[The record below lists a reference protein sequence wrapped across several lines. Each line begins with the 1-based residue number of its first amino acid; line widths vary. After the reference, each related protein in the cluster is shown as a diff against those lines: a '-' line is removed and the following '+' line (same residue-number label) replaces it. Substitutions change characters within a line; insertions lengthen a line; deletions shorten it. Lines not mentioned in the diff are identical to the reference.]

1 MALLPRP
8 RQKPQRATQVFL
20 KNLFVLPEE
29 RRRGIA
35 RELVRGAEL
44 FARKEKAATV
54 CLDVARQN
62 APARELYSS
71 CGFEEAERPG
81 PVEGGMGGALL
92 KSLGMGKRYMIKSV

>member
-1 MALLPRP
+1 M
-8 RQKPQRATQVFL
+8 FL

-35 RELVRGAEL
+35 RELVKGAEV
-44 FARKEKAATV
+44 FARKENAGTI
-54 CLDVARQN
+54 CLDVARKN
-62 APARELYSS
+62 AAARELYLG

-92 KSLGMGKRYMIKSV
+92 KSLGMGKRYMVKRV